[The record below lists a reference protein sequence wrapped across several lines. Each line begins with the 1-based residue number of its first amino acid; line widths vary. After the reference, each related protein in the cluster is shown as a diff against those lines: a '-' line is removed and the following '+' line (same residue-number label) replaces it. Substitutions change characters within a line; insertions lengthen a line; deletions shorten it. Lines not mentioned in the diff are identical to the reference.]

1 MSRRHLVFLLAL
13 VAALGPWPSRW
24 PGGAPPA
31 WASVADLTVRQGHT
45 TVFRVPR
52 GATRVAIGDSAVAAV
67 TLIQDGT
74 GENLLIEGRKP
85 GLTNFLVWT
94 AASRQP
100 SNYRLEV
107 LSGRRT
113 ETVVIRVQVWELL
126 NGNDSQTGI
135 RWSEGLAFQEAPPT
149 APFALGLPVRA
160 GVLEARLQALA
171 QAKRAQLEASPTL
184 LALSGQESKF
194 LSGGELPVVVQTP
207 NTVAVD
213 WKPFGVG
220 LKVTPVVEGEEI
232 LLRIKPEVSSIDRL
246 NGVQTGN
253 FNIPAIA
260 TRMAETQVA
269 VRPGQEIVLA
279 GLKRRTLRT
288 VVSRVPLLG
297 WVPLL
302 GAFFTSTQQEEEE
315 GELVFLV
322 TPTLF
327 KEGEAM
333 PEKGHGKAR

>member
-1 MSRRHLVFLLAL
+1 MTRRLLPFLTATFAVLA
-13 VAALGPWPSRW
+13 PW
-24 PGGAPPA
+24 PGGSVLVPAPA
-31 WASVADLTVRQGHT
+31 QAAVADLTVRQGHT
-45 TVFRVPR
+45 TVFRVPK

-94 AASRQP
+94 AAGKVP

-126 NGNDSQTGI
+126 KGDEGQSGI
-135 RWSEGLAFQEAPPT
+135 KWSEGLSFQEAPPST
-149 APFALGLPVRA
+149 PFALGFPVRA

-184 LALSGQESKF
+184 LALSGQESRF

-279 GLKRRTLRT
+279 GLKRRTVRSVT
-288 VVSRVPLLG
+288 SRVPLLG
-297 WVPLL
+297 WLPGV
-302 GAFFTSTQQEEEE
+302 GALFTSTQQEEEE

-327 KEGEAM
+327 KDGEAM
-333 PEKGHGKAR
+333 SEKGYGKGK